1 MEGTDTQQIME
12 KLQKANKL
20 MEDLIDLTMADK
32 EISEEEKKILFCIN
46 DYLND
51 YVRIII
57 TTVSDNKI
65 TEEEKKELKEIEQ
78 NIISDAKKIAM
89 EDSYLS
95 DDERALLDSLVKA
108 VNDLS
113 ME

>member
-1 MEGTDTQQIME
+1 MD
-12 KLQKANKL
+12 KLQKANRL
-20 MEDLIDLTMADK
+20 MEDLIDQSMSDK

-57 TTVSDNKI
+57 TSISDNKI
-65 TEEEKKELKEIEQ
+65 TEDEKKQLKEIEQ

-89 EDSYLS
+89 EDSHLS
-95 DDERALLDSLVKA
+95 DDEKALLETLVEA